1 MQQSHNQL
9 QKWTHPQQQLQR
21 KLRDY
26 HHQEVL
32 LANAM
37 VRTTDLKIETTET
50 KNNDTYHRSIILPNW
65 MENPQVDISMTN
77 SKHSHTAAA
86 AVINHRHCVQ
96 NQHSRAT
103 PANKSFFQRPSS
115 AASVTP
121 RNSLRMRAM
130 FMLQGCHL
138 SDKLHPFALLL
149 VILLSVASVTT
160 TEGMDMYESTTP
172 MHSTTRDNQT
182 VLPSNELSSPSLAIN
197 TSNWQELDATT
208 SHGYSWRN
216 QSQINGDSDG
226 SGNAGRKNSS
236 DSIFMRFAKRFS
248 TGNELW
254 DDIIRDCYQQP
265 TVSCFQKNVFTYLN
279 GALDAHD
286 VNVTQRL
293 KFYRNQVDYADMQHE
308 PTEAAAAKA
317 GMDGSSEEQNSIK
330 MLLSEEEQLLSNE
343 IPHEEGRATKA
354 HTESETTETPIEE
367 VTNALYGKSV
377 KFAMTHDMEI
387 KLPEMMF
394 DGATFRISPRS
405 FEGNGI
411 IAKLELI
418 PKQEVEARLAGK
430 IIMKKIQKFLRSKLL
445 LSFLALVLIIKI
457 IKIKLFWLLPLVIGV
472 GAAKKLLL
480 KFLLFLFPALS
491 HLFKL
496 CSYYQQTYH
505 STKYHHHHHLIDHH
519 HTVVPAWHAPEH
531 HSIPEIIYTHPPKGH
546 PSTYLHGAPIH
557 ENYGPY
563 SLEHNEGNWEN
574 SGPGLGSD
582 YIGDINRSAQV
593 DENSNYFK
601 PNANKDANEILVWG
615 LGTTQRTIPQQ
626 QQQHQQQRYRP
637 VTQQQPPTQQHRP
650 PSLVQQQKLQLQ
662 QQQQLVQ
669 QKLKTQQKQQ
679 QTHNLQKPHATSHSF
694 NPFLNGE
701 NNLKQSLFATKL
713 KSPAQAQ
720 SAPNPVYAPPPAP
733 PSHPQQP
740 SAEALTAAAHIAA
753 QYDPARNSLAQQQQK
768 QDQLKQQQLQQLL
781 KQQQQQLSPEL
792 AAQLKEALR
801 IQAEHRIISQQQQ
814 ILDKQPFVQDGQP
827 IMPKNYDPFYS
838 PILLKIDKIVEQL
851 GVTDDLC
858 KERLICSM
866 YKDPTRYSP
875 HSNFV
880 SAELS
885 RDTSELQPV
894 SNPNGAVVRFY
905 RFIQAARDGQDQRD
919 CLRLYPQ
926 CNINTE

>member
-9 QKWTHPQQQLQR
+9 EKWTYPQQRMQK

-26 HHQEVL
+26 YHQEDL

-50 KNNDTYHRSIILPNW
+50 KNNGTYLRSIILPNW
-65 MENPQVDISMTN
+65 MEKPQADISMTN
-77 SKHSHTAAA
+77 SKHSHTADV
-86 AVINHRHCVQ
+86 AVINHRHCVR
-96 NQHSRAT
+96 NRHSRAT
-103 PANKSFFQRPSS
+103 PANNSIFQRPSS
-115 AASVTP
+115 AASVTS
-121 RNSLRMRAM
+121 RTSLRMRTM

-149 VILLSVASVTT
+149 VILLSIASVTPT
-160 TEGMDMYESTTP
+160 ASMDMYESTTP
-172 MHSTTRDNQT
+172 MQTTTRGNHT
-182 VLPSNELSSPSLAIN
+182 LPSSNEFSSPSVAIN
-197 TSNWQELDATT
+197 TSDWQELDATT
-208 SHGYSWRN
+208 RHGYSWRN

-226 SGNAGRKNSS
+226 SDNAGSKNGG
-236 DSIFMRFAKRFS
+236 DSIFMRFAKHFS
-248 TGNELW
+248 TGNQLW

-265 TVSCFQKNVFTYLN
+265 TVSCFQKNVFTYLS

-317 GMDGSSEEQNSIK
+317 GMDGPLDEQNSIK
-330 MLLSEEEQLLSNE
+330 MLLSEEEQLLTNE

-354 HTESETTETPIEE
+354 HTESERTETPIEE

-377 KFAMTHDMEI
+377 KFAMTHDLEI

-582 YIGDINRSAQV
+582 L
-593 DENSNYFK
+593 F
-601 PNANKDANEILVWG
+601 
-615 LGTTQRTIPQQ
+615 GT
-626 QQQHQQQRYRP
+626 
-637 VTQQQPPTQQHRP
+637 
-650 PSLVQQQKLQLQ
+650 
-662 QQQQLVQ
+662 
-669 QKLKTQQKQQ
+669 KLKT
-679 QTHNLQKPHATSHSF
+679 
-694 NPFLNGE
+694 
-701 NNLKQSLFATKL
+701 
-713 KSPAQAQ
+713 PAQAQ
-720 SAPNPVYAPPPAP
+720 SAQNSVYAPPPAP

-740 SAEALTAAAHIAA
+740 TAEALTAAAHIAA

-801 IQAEHRIISQQQQ
+801 IQAEQRLISQQQQ

-838 PILLKIDKIVEQL
+838 PILLKIDKVVEQL

>member
-1 MQQSHNQL
+1 MQQSHDQL
-9 QKWTHPQQQLQR
+9 QKWTHLQQKLQK
-21 KLRDY
+21 KLRNYY
-26 HHQEVL
+26 HQKGL

-37 VRTTDLKIETTET
+37 MRTADLKVETTKT
-50 KNNDTYHRSIILPNW
+50 TNNDTYHRSIILPNW
-65 MENPQVDISMTN
+65 MQKPQVDINMPNCNN

-86 AVINHRHCVQ
+86 AVINHRHCVR
-96 NQHSRAT
+96 NRHSRAT
-103 PANKSFFQRPSS
+103 PANSLFFPRSSS

-121 RNSLRMRAM
+121 RNSLRLRAM
-130 FMLQGCHL
+130 QGCHL

-149 VILLSVASVTT
+149 VILLSVASVTPT
-160 TEGMDMYESTTP
+160 KTVDMYESTTP
-172 MHSTTRDNQT
+172 MQSTTRNNHT
-182 VLPSNELSSPSLAIN
+182 LNSSNELGSPSAAIN

-208 SHGYSWRN
+208 SPSYSRSN
-216 QSQINGDSDG
+216 GSQINGNSDDSD
-226 SGNAGRKNSS
+226 NAGHKNGG
-236 DSIFMRFAKRFS
+236 DSIFMLFARRFS

-286 VNVTQRL
+286 INVTQRL
-293 KFYRNQVDYADMQHE
+293 KFYRNQVDYADMKHE
-308 PTEAAAAKA
+308 PTEAAAAKV

-330 MLLSEEEQLLSNE
+330 IQLSEEEHLLFND
-343 IPHEEGRATKA
+343 IPHDEGRGTKA
-354 HTESETTETPIEE
+354 HTESDTTETPIEE
-367 VTNALYGKSV
+367 VTNALYGKSI
-377 KFAMTHDMEI
+377 KFAMTHDLAI

-582 YIGDINRSAQV
+582 
-593 DENSNYFK
+593 
-601 PNANKDANEILVWG
+601 
-615 LGTTQRTIPQQ
+615 
-626 QQQHQQQRYRP
+626 
-637 VTQQQPPTQQHRP
+637 
-650 PSLVQQQKLQLQ
+650 
-662 QQQQLVQ
+662 
-669 QKLKTQQKQQ
+669 
-679 QTHNLQKPHATSHSF
+679 
-694 NPFLNGE
+694 
-701 NNLKQSLFATKL
+701 LFATKL
-713 KSPAQAQ
+713 KTPAQAQ
-720 SAPNPVYAPPPAP
+720 SAPNPVYVQPPQP

-740 SAEALTAAAHIAA
+740 SAAALTAAANIVA
-753 QYDPARNSLAQQQQK
+753 QYDPARNSLAQQQKK

-781 KQQQQQLSPEL
+781 KQQQQQLSPKL

-801 IQAEHRIISQQQQ
+801 IQAEQRIISQQQQ

-894 SNPNGAVVRFY
+894 SNSNGAVVRFY

>member
-9 QKWTHPQQQLQR
+9 EKWTYPQQRMQK

-26 HHQEVL
+26 YHQEDL

-50 KNNDTYHRSIILPNW
+50 KNNGTYLRSIILPNW
-65 MENPQVDISMTN
+65 MEKPQADISMTN
-77 SKHSHTAAA
+77 SKHSHTADV
-86 AVINHRHCVQ
+86 AVINHRHCVR
-96 NQHSRAT
+96 NRHSRAT
-103 PANKSFFQRPSS
+103 PANNSIFQRPSS
-115 AASVTP
+115 AASVTS
-121 RNSLRMRAM
+121 RTSLRMRTM

-149 VILLSVASVTT
+149 VILLSIASVTPT
-160 TEGMDMYESTTP
+160 ASMDMYESTTP
-172 MHSTTRDNQT
+172 MQTTTRGNHT
-182 VLPSNELSSPSLAIN
+182 LPSSNEFSSPSVAIN
-197 TSNWQELDATT
+197 TSDWQELDATT
-208 SHGYSWRN
+208 RHGYSWRN

-226 SGNAGRKNSS
+226 SDNAGSKNGG
-236 DSIFMRFAKRFS
+236 DSIFMRFAKHFS
-248 TGNELW
+248 TGNQLW

-265 TVSCFQKNVFTYLN
+265 TVSCFQKNVFTYLS

-317 GMDGSSEEQNSIK
+317 GMDGPLDEQNSIK
-330 MLLSEEEQLLSNE
+330 MLLSEEEQLLTNE

-354 HTESETTETPIEE
+354 HTESERTETPIEE

-377 KFAMTHDMEI
+377 KFAMTHDLEI

-615 LGTTQRTIPQQ
+615 LGTTQPTIP
-626 QQQHQQQRYRP
+626 QQHQQQ
-637 VTQQQPPTQQHRP
+637 
-650 PSLVQQQKLQLQ
+650 SLFGT
-662 QQQQLVQ
+662 
-669 QKLKTQQKQQ
+669 KLKT
-679 QTHNLQKPHATSHSF
+679 
-694 NPFLNGE
+694 
-701 NNLKQSLFATKL
+701 
-713 KSPAQAQ
+713 PAQAQ
-720 SAPNPVYAPPPAP
+720 SAQNSVYAPPPAP

-740 SAEALTAAAHIAA
+740 TAEALTAAAHIAA

-801 IQAEHRIISQQQQ
+801 IQAEQRLISQQQQ

-838 PILLKIDKIVEQL
+838 PILLKIDKVVEQL

>member
-9 QKWTHPQQQLQR
+9 QKWTHPQQQQQK
-21 KLRDY
+21 KLLNDY
-26 HHQEVL
+26 HQEGL
-32 LANAM
+32 LASTM
-37 VRTTDLKIETTET
+37 VRTTDLKAET
-50 KNNDTYHRSIILPNW
+50 KATTTNDNTYHRSIILPNW
-65 MENPQVDISMTN
+65 LKQPQGSNNMANSHN

-86 AVINHRHCVQ
+86 DEINHKHCVR
-96 NQHSRAT
+96 NRHSRAT
-103 PANKSFFQRPSS
+103 PANNSSFQRPSS

-121 RNSLRMRAM
+121 QNSSRMRTM
-130 FMLQGCHL
+130 CLLQGYHL
-138 SDKLHPFALLL
+138 SDRLRPFVLLV
-149 VILLSVASVTT
+149 VILLSVTCVTPT
-160 TEGMDMYESTTP
+160 KVVDMYESTTP
-172 MHSTTRDNQT
+172 MQSTTYGNHTLHAASDE
-182 VLPSNELSSPSLAIN
+182 VSSAPAAIN
-197 TSNWQELDATT
+197 TSNWQELDATA
-208 SHGYSWRN
+208 SHGYSWSN
-216 QSQINGDSDG
+216 QSQINVDSDG
-226 SGNAGRKNSS
+226 SDNAGRNTNGG
-236 DSIFMRFAKRFS
+236 DSIFMRFARRFS

-265 TVSCFQKNVFTYLN
+265 TVSCFQKNVFSYLN

-286 VNVTQRL
+286 VNVTHRL
-293 KFYRNQVDYADMQHE
+293 KFYRNQVDYTDMQHE
-308 PTEAAAAKA
+308 PTEAAAARNS
-317 GMDGSSEEQNSIK
+317 MDGSSDEQNSIK
-330 MLLSEEEQLLSNE
+330 MPLADEEQVLTNE
-343 IPHEEGRATKA
+343 IPHEEGRGTKD
-354 HTESETTETPIEE
+354 SDNPETPIEE

-377 KFAMTHDMEI
+377 KFAITHDLEI

-411 IAKLELI
+411 IAKLEMI

-430 IIMKKIQKFLRSKLL
+430 VIMKKIQKFLRSKLL

-519 HTVVPAWHAPEH
+519 HTVVPAWHATEH
-531 HSIPEIIYTHPPKGH
+531 HSVPEIIYTHPPKGH

-557 ENYGPY
+557 ETYGPY

-615 LGTTQRTIPQQ
+615 LGTTQPTISQKQ
-626 QQQHQQQRYRP
+626 QQQHQQQ
-637 VTQQQPPTQQHRP
+637 
-650 PSLVQQQKLQLQ
+650 SLFTT
-662 QQQQLVQ
+662 
-669 QKLKTQQKQQ
+669 KLKT
-679 QTHNLQKPHATSHSF
+679 
-694 NPFLNGE
+694 
-701 NNLKQSLFATKL
+701 
-713 KSPAQAQ
+713 PAQAQ
-720 SAPNPVYAPPPAP
+720 SAPNPVYAPPPP
-733 PSHPQQP
+733 RPSHPQQP

-768 QDQLKQQQLQQLL
+768 QDQLKQLQLQQLL
-781 KQQQQQLSPEL
+781 KQQQQQQLSPEI
-792 AAQLKEALR
+792 AAQIKEALR
-801 IQAEHRIISQQQQ
+801 IQAEQRIISQQQQ

-838 PILLKIDKIVEQL
+838 PILLKIDKIIEQL